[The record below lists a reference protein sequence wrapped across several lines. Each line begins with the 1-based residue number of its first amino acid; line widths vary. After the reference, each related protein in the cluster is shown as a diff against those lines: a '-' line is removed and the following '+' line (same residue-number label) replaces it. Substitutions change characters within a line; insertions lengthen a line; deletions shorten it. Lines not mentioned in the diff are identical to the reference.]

1 MVLAKFST
9 AAAAQRVSETLWKEA
24 RLGLVKHH
32 PLAECFPFPL
42 PHLERLP
49 SLHLCGLEA
58 CCCPLL
64 YQHSML
70 QI

>member
-9 AAAAQRVSETLWKEA
+9 AAAAQRVSETPWKEA
-24 RLGLVKHH
+24 RLGLVII
-32 PLAECFPFPL
+32 PWLNAS
-42 PHLERLP
+42 P
-49 SLHLCGLEA
+49 SPSPTQRGFSLFTCGLEA

-64 YQHSML
+64 YQHHML